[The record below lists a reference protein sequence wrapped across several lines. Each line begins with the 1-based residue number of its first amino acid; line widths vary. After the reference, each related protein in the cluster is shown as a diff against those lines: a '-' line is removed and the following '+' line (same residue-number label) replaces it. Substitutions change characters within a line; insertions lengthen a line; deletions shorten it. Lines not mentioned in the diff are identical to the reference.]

1 MTTSS
6 PVTYTMDGNIAVIA
20 MDDGKANALSEP
32 MIAALRQALE
42 RAENEAGAAVLV
54 GRADRFCAGFDL
66 KVMMSGPGPA
76 IALLGHGSELLM
88 RLYGAKLPLVIA
100 VTGHALAGGALVV
113 LTGDVR
119 IGAAGAFRIG
129 LNEVSIGMPL
139 PLLGME
145 LARAR
150 LRPTELGPATL
161 QSKIYAPEGAMRAGY
176 LDEVVPADQVLP
188 RALEEA
194 RRLASLP
201 KAAYVGTKK
210 RQRGA
215 TIAFITSNL
224 ESDGADLLG
233 G

>member
-1 MTTSS
+1 
-6 PVTYTMDGNIAVIA
+6 
-20 MDDGKANALSEP
+20 
-32 MIAALRQALE
+32 
-42 RAENEAGAAVLV
+42 
-54 GRADRFCAGFDL
+54 
-66 KVMMSGPGPA
+66 
-76 IALLGHGSELLM
+76 
-88 RLYGAKLPLVIA
+88 
-100 VTGHALAGGALVV
+100 
-113 LTGDVR
+113 
-119 IGAAGAFRIG
+119 
-129 LNEVSIGMPL
+129 
-139 PLLGME
+139 
-145 LARAR
+145 
-150 LRPTELGPATL
+150 
-161 QSKIYAPEGAMRAGY
+161 MRAGY